1 FGVSPESCGGHSYGE
16 LTALCAA
23 GRLSPEEL
31 FTLSR
36 LRGRLMASGGG
47 DKGTMLAALAP
58 IARVR
63 SAVEED
69 KLDVVLAN
77 KNAPEQVVLSGGT
90 EAVGRAALAL
100 EARGIRV
107 TRLSVAAAFH
117 SRLVSDAA
125 GPLRRSLEGAAF
137 PAGSIPVYS
146 NTTAEP
152 YPADGGK
159 AKDLLAGQLACP
171 VEFLSQIENMY
182 RDGARVF
189 LEIGPGAR
197 LTGLVRAILG
207 EREHLALALDSSSG
221 KRNGTVDLARAL
233 AQLAAAGLA
242 VDLAAWE
249 GGEEGVR
256 ALLARPKPKVVV
268 RISGATPL
276 NPKAKDPAPEGRAPS
291 PVGEIRVDE
300 GAVQS
305 LRPSQEGI
313 LALQRLQE
321 QASDLHRLY
330 LEGQETAQRALLSL
344 IEAQAF
350 MHGDESRR
358 AFRMDAPAGRDLEDA
373 QRASRAANRVC
384 EGDSAIPRAEA

>member
-1 FGVSPESCGGHSYGE
+1 
-16 LTALCAA
+16 
-23 GRLSPEEL
+23 
-31 FTLSR
+31 
-36 LRGRLMASGGG
+36 
-47 DKGTMLAALAP
+47 
-58 IARVR
+58 
-63 SAVEED
+63 
-69 KLDVVLAN
+69 
-77 KNAPEQVVLSGGT
+77 
-90 EAVGRAALAL
+90 
-100 EARGIRV
+100 
-107 TRLSVAAAFH
+107 SVAAAFH

-125 GPLRRSLEGAAF
+125 EPLRRSLEGAAF
-137 PAGSIPVYS
+137 PAGTIPVYS

-207 EREHLALALDSSSG
+207 DREHLALALDSSSG
-221 KRNGTVDLARAL
+221 KRSGTVDLARAL

-242 VDLAAWE
+242 VDLAPWE

-276 NPKAKDPAPEGRAPS
+276 NPKAKDPAPEGRGPS
-291 PVGEIRVDE
+291 PVGKIRVDE
-300 GAVQS
+300 GAALPHPAPPPAERGPSVFSSQS
-305 LRPSQEGI
+305 PRPSQEGI
-313 LALQRLQE
+313 LALQKLQE

-344 IEAQAF
+344 IEAQTF
-350 MHGDESRR
+350 LHGDESRR
-358 AFRMDAPAGRDLEDA
+358 AVQMDA
-373 QRASRAANRVC
+373 
-384 EGDSAIPRAEA
+384 